1 MTMRWLSQC
10 GLALT
15 RLGNAILGGLAEE
28 SMSSRSA
35 RAEGNRKLW
44 GRITRP
50 AIDWIFGLFGAV
62 NHCRLAYLS
71 DRNKAPL
78 PTINAQE

>member
-1 MTMRWLSQC
+1 
-10 GLALT
+10 
-15 RLGNAILGGLAEE
+15 
-28 SMSSRSA
+28 MSSRA
-35 RAEGNRKLW
+35 WRAEGNRKVW